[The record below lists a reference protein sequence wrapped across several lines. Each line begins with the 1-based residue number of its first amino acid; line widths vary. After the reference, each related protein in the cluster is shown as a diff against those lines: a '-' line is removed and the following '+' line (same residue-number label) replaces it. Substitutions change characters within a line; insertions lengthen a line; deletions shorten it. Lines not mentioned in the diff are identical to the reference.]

1 LISAPV
7 PFGTTQSGQHV
18 DAYTLQS
25 KSIRMRV
32 LTLGGII
39 THLEVPDRSG
49 TLGDIVLGFDDLAP
63 YETVSPYF
71 GCLVGRVGNR
81 IAKGKFTL
89 DGKPYTL
96 ATNNNANHLHGGKVG
111 YDKRIWKATPGGSPA
126 SPSLELALVD
136 PDGAEGYPGAVTAKV
151 TYTLTDTVLRIEYEA
166 TTDAPTPINLTN
178 HTYFN
183 LKDAGATKHFEHEL
197 TLDCGRYTP
206 VDAELIPTGEV
217 ASVKGTPLDF
227 TSPKPIG
234 KDLLKIDADPRGYDH
249 NLILKERGQEP
260 FSGAPAVEKVPDP
273 FRRDPFRRGLA
284 RCARVVE
291 KTTGRVMECWTTEPA
306 VQFYS
311 GNFLTG
317 AFAGK
322 HGTVY
327 QQYAGFC
334 LETQHYPDSVNQPNF
349 PNTILRPGQV
359 YRSTTE
365 YRFGTS
371 GE

>member
-1 LISAPV
+1 MISAPV

-39 THLEVPDRSG
+39 THLEVPDRNG
-49 TLGDIVLGFDDLAP
+49 TLGDIVLGFDEIAP

-81 IAKGKFTL
+81 IAKAKFTL
-89 DGKPYTL
+89 EGKAYSL
-96 ATNNNANHLHGGKVG
+96 AANNGANHLHGGKVG
-111 YDKRIWKATPGGSPA
+111 YDKRVWKASAGSSA
-126 SPSLELALVD
+126 GAPSLELSLVD
-136 PDGAEGYPGAVTAKV
+136 PSGTEGYPGTVTARV
-151 TYTLTDTVLRIEYEA
+151 TYTVTDNALRIDYEA

-183 LKDAGATKHFEHEL
+183 LKDAGATTHVDHEL
-197 TLDCGRYTP
+197 TLDCDRYTP
-206 VDAELIPTGEV
+206 VNGELIPTGEI
-217 ASVKGTPLDF
+217 ASVKGTAFDF

-234 KDLLKIDADPRGYDH
+234 RDLLTVGEKPKGFDH
-249 NLILKERGQEP
+249 NFVLAR
-260 FSGAPAVEKVPDP
+260 SGNS
-273 FRRDPFRRGLA
+273 LA

-311 GNFLTG
+311 GNFLDGTITG
-317 AFAGK
+317 KLG
-322 HGTVY
+322 HVY

-349 PNTILRPGQV
+349 PNTILRPGQT

-365 YRFGTS
+365 YRFS
-371 GE
+371 LE